1 MRGAARALRD
11 GFSLPARP
19 PWGYGLLCG
28 LAVAGPL
35 LAGVLAG
42 RPQSGAFL
50 ALGAYL
56 TAFGDTYGQPYA
68 ARARFMAIKIVLIAA
83 GCWLGLFLAD
93 RPWWAVLALGL
104 AAAAGA
110 RWRTVGTPPVFALV
124 TGFYLAVPASFG
136 PPELMVLGGLLY
148 AVLALALWPLRRFDP
163 LTTALDEAVQAT
175 AGLLDGLAGDDRD
188 DRHHR
193 DGRDGW
199 DDLRERASKALG
211 AAATASAAFET
222 MDATGRSADAYVK
235 ALVRIFHETVALR
248 ALRAAAP
255 DEQDGI
261 DDVATTLAAD
271 LRVAADGRRAGA
283 VEALAV
289 TADYAERLAAREPA
303 GDPAA
308 LRSGAVLGQARR
320 CLDRIALG
328 VRTVGSLAAR
338 HTPQA
343 GRGVLPGLPWK
354 RTAGR
359 GVPTWK
365 HAAGRGVPTWKHAAG
380 RGLPT
385 WKSGVLTGKRTAD
398 RGGLPGK
405 QPGMAWEPAPGGSG
419 PEHAG
424 RLGITAAVAMA
435 LMLGVHE
442 QYGKWFVFTV
452 LLAVRPTY
460 GDTVERVVLRV
471 AGTVAGAAGAALILA
486 AVPGPYTIV
495 GTVLVFGT
503 LGFALREVSYG
514 YWSVFATPLA
524 MMLTDFSTRLD
535 WEAAGIRLAL
545 TAGGGVLAL
554 VAARLLW
561 PRGQA
566 GRLRGLSAELLR
578 EHGRL
583 IRTLAERDLDRLPD
597 RTESAGTASDRL
609 RESLDKLDKE
619 PGGSAP
625 AELRAAL
632 TLARKLRDDA
642 ILLGAV
648 LRGAEPGS
656 DATAGVLD
664 AVADR
669 LDAVGQAVRERE
681 PPPAADA
688 FESELDDVA
697 REVSSLMEEAVA
709 GEGTAVRRR
718 LRHAVTAHPALRSL
732 CKDALDLAAEVTA
745 RFRT

>member
-28 LAVAGPL
+28 FAVAGPL

-68 ARARFMAIKIVLIAA
+68 SRARFMAVKIVLIAA
-83 GCWLGLFLAD
+83 GCWLGLFLAH
-93 RPWWAVLALGL
+93 RPWLAVLALGL
-104 AAAAGA
+104 VAAAGG
-110 RWRTVGTPPVFALV
+110 RWRTVGTPPAFALV
-124 TGFYLAVPASFG
+124 TGFYLAVPAGFG

-148 AVLALALWPLRRFDP
+148 AVAALSLWPLRRFDP
-163 LTTALDEAVQAT
+163 LATALDEAVHAT
-175 AGLLDGLAGDDRD
+175 AALLDGPAGDDWA
-188 DRHHR
+188 
-193 DGRDGW
+193 GR
-199 DDLRERASKALG
+199 RERASKALG
-211 AAATASAAFET
+211 AAATASAAFRN
-222 MDATGRSADAYVK
+222 MDATGGSADAYVQ

-248 ALRAAAP
+248 GLRAAAP

-261 DDVATTLAAD
+261 DEVAVTLAAD
-271 LRVAADGRRAGA
+271 LRVAAAGHRAGV

-289 TADYAERLAAREPA
+289 TADYAERLDAREP
-303 GDPAA
+303 GDGLAA

-320 CLDRIALG
+320 CLDRIAVG
-328 VRTVGSLAAR
+328 VRTVGLLSAE
-338 HTPQA
+338 HVPPA
-343 GRGVLPGLPWK
+343 GPRLLPRLPWK
-354 RTAGR
+354 PPPKGA
-359 GVPTWK
+359 
-365 HAAGRGVPTWKHAAG
+365 
-380 RGLPT
+380 
-385 WKSGVLTGKRTAD
+385 
-398 RGGLPGK
+398 
-405 QPGMAWEPAPGGSG
+405 G

-424 RLGITAAVAMA
+424 RLGLAAAVALA

-471 AGTVAGAAGAALILA
+471 AGTVLGAAGAALILA

-495 GTVLVFGT
+495 GTVLVFAT

-514 YWSVFATPLA
+514 YWSIFATPLA
-524 MMLTDFSTRLD
+524 MTLTDFSTRLD

-545 TAGGGVLAL
+545 TVGGGVLAL
-554 VAARLLW
+554 VAVRLLW

-566 GRLRGLSAELLR
+566 GRLRGLAAELLR
-578 EHGRL
+578 EHADL

-597 RTESAGTASDRL
+597 RTESAGTAAERL
-609 RESLDKLDKE
+609 GQSLDKLDKE
-619 PGGSAP
+619 PGGRAP
-625 AELRAAL
+625 DELRAAV
-632 TLARKLRDDA
+632 TSARKLRDDT

-648 LRGAEPGS
+648 MRGAEPGS
-656 DATAGVLD
+656 DATVAVLD

-669 LDAVGQAVRERE
+669 LAAVGQAVREGER
-681 PPPAADA
+681 PPEADA
-688 FESELDDVA
+688 FESELDEVA
-697 REVSSLMEEAVA
+697 REVSSLMEEAAA

-732 CKDALDLAAEVTA
+732 CKDALDLAAQVTA

>member
-35 LAGVLAG
+35 LAGVLGG

-68 ARARFMAIKIVLIAA
+68 ARARSMAIKIVLIAG
-83 GCWLGLFLAD
+83 GCWLGLYLAD
-93 RPWWAVLALGL
+93 RPWWAVLALG
-104 AAAAGA
+104 AVAAAGG
-110 RWRTVGTPPVFALV
+110 RWRTVGTPPAFALV
-124 TGFYLAVPASFG
+124 TGFYLAVPAGFG

-163 LTTALDEAVQAT
+163 LATALGEAVRAV
-175 AGLLDGLAGDDRD
+175 AGLLDGLTG
-188 DRHHR
+188 
-193 DGRDGW
+193 DGW
-199 DDLRERASKALG
+199 DDRRERASKALET
-211 AAATASAAFET
+211 AATASAAFES
-222 MDATGRSADAYVK
+222 MDAAGRSAGAYVE

-271 LRVAADGRRAGA
+271 LREAADGRRAGV

-289 TADYAERLAAREPA
+289 TADYAERLDAREPG

-320 CLDRIALG
+320 CLDRIAVG
-328 VRTVGSLAAR
+328 VRTVGLLAAR
-338 HTPQA
+338 HVPPA
-343 GRGVLPGLPWK
+343 GRGLLPGLPGK
-354 RTAGR
+354 PPAGR
-359 GVPTWK
+359 RLFPRLPWK
-365 HAAGRGVPTWKHAAG
+365 P
-380 RGLPT
+380 
-385 WKSGVLTGKRTAD
+385 S
-398 RGGLPGK
+398 
-405 QPGMAWEPAPGGSG
+405 PGGSG

-424 RLGITAAVAMA
+424 RLGLTAAVAMA

-514 YWSVFATPLA
+514 YWSIFATPLA

-554 VAARLLW
+554 AAARLLW

-566 GRLRGLSAELLR
+566 GRLRGLAAELLR
-578 EHGRL
+578 EHAHLVRA
-583 IRTLAERDLDRLPD
+583 LAEGDLDRLPD
-597 RTESAGTASDRL
+597 RTESAGTAADRL

-619 PGGSAP
+619 PGGRAP

-688 FESELDDVA
+688 FESQLDEVA
-697 REVSSLMEEAVA
+697 REVSSLMEEAAA

>member
-1 MRGAARALRD
+1 M
-11 GFSLPARP
+11 
-19 PWGYGLLCG
+19 
-28 LAVAGPL
+28 
-35 LAGVLAG
+35 
-42 RPQSGAFL
+42 
-50 ALGAYL
+50 
-56 TAFGDTYGQPYA
+56 
-68 ARARFMAIKIVLIAA
+68 
-83 GCWLGLFLAD
+83 
-93 RPWWAVLALGL
+93 
-104 AAAAGA
+104 
-110 RWRTVGTPPVFALV
+110 
-124 TGFYLAVPASFG
+124 
-136 PPELMVLGGLLY
+136 
-148 AVLALALWPLRRFDP
+148 
-163 LTTALDEAVQAT
+163 
-175 AGLLDGLAGDDRD
+175 
-188 DRHHR
+188 
-193 DGRDGW
+193 
-199 DDLRERASKALG
+199 
-211 AAATASAAFET
+211 
-222 MDATGRSADAYVK
+222 
-235 ALVRIFHETVALR
+235 ALR

-271 LRVAADGRRAGA
+271 LREAADGRRAGV

-289 TADYAERLAAREPA
+289 TADYAERLGAREPGA
-303 GDPAA
+303 DPAA

-320 CLDRIALG
+320 CLDRIAVG
-328 VRTVGSLAAR
+328 VRTVGLLAAR
-338 HTPQA
+338 HVPPA
-343 GRGVLPGLPWK
+343 GRGLLPGLPGK
-354 RTAGR
+354 PVAGR
-359 GVPTWK
+359 RLFARLPWK
-365 HAAGRGVPTWKHAAG
+365 P
-380 RGLPT
+380 P
-385 WKSGVLTGKRTAD
+385 
-398 RGGLPGK
+398 
-405 QPGMAWEPAPGGSG
+405 PGGSG

-424 RLGITAAVAMA
+424 RLGLTAAVAMA

-514 YWSVFATPLA
+514 YWSIFATPLA

-554 VAARLLW
+554 AAARLLW

-566 GRLRGLSAELLR
+566 GRLRGLAAELLR
-578 EHGRL
+578 EHACLVRA
-583 IRTLAERDLDRLPD
+583 LAEGDLDRLPD
-597 RTESAGTASDRL
+597 RTESAGTAADRL

-619 PGGSAP
+619 PGGRAP

-664 AVADR
+664 AV
-669 LDAVGQAVRERE
+669 
-681 PPPAADA
+681 
-688 FESELDDVA
+688 
-697 REVSSLMEEAVA
+697 
-709 GEGTAVRRR
+709 
-718 LRHAVTAHPALRSL
+718 TAHPALRSL

>member
-56 TAFGDTYGQPYA
+56 TAFGDMYGQPYA
-68 ARARFMAIKIVLIAA
+68 ARARSMAIKIVLIAG
-83 GCWLGLFLAD
+83 GCWLGLYLAD
-93 RPWWAVLALGL
+93 RPWWAVLALG
-104 AAAAGA
+104 AVAAAGG
-110 RWRTVGTPPVFALV
+110 RWRTVGTPPAFALV
-124 TGFYLAVPASFG
+124 TGFYLAVPAGFG

-163 LTTALDEAVQAT
+163 LATALGEAVRAV
-175 AGLLDGLAGDDRD
+175 AGLLDGLAGDDWD
-188 DRHHR
+188 DR
-193 DGRDGW
+193 
-199 DDLRERASKALG
+199 RERASKALDT
-211 AAATASAAFET
+211 AATASASFES
-222 MDATGRSADAYVK
+222 MDAAGRSADAYVE

-271 LRVAADGRRAGA
+271 LREAADGRRAGV

-289 TADYAERLAAREPA
+289 TADYAERLGAREPGA
-303 GDPAA
+303 DPAA
-308 LRSGAVLGQARR
+308 LRSAAVLGQARR
-320 CLDRIALG
+320 CLDRIAVG
-328 VRTVGSLAAR
+328 VRTVGLLAAR
-338 HTPQA
+338 HVPPA
-343 GRGVLPGLPWK
+343 GRGLLPGK
-354 RTAGR
+354 S
-359 GVPTWK
+359 
-365 HAAGRGVPTWKHAAG
+365 AAG
-380 RGLPT
+380 RGLFARVP
-385 WKSGVLTGKRTAD
+385 WK
-398 RGGLPGK
+398 P
-405 QPGMAWEPAPGGSG
+405 PPGGSG
-419 PEHAG
+419 TEHAG
-424 RLGITAAVAMA
+424 RLGLTAAVAMA

-503 LGFALREVSYG
+503 LGFTLREVSFG
-514 YWSVFATPLA
+514 YWSIFATPLA

-535 WEAAGIRLAL
+535 WKAAGIRVAL

-554 VAARLLW
+554 AAARLLW

-566 GRLRGLSAELLR
+566 GRLRGLAAELLR
-578 EHGRL
+578 EHACLVRA
-583 IRTLAERDLDRLPD
+583 LAEGDLDRLPD
-597 RTESAGTASDRL
+597 RTESAGTAADRL

-619 PGGSAP
+619 PGGRAP
-625 AELRAAL
+625 AELRTAL

-669 LDAVGQAVRERE
+669 LDAVGQAVREGE

-688 FESELDDVA
+688 FESQLDEVA
-697 REVSSLMEEAVA
+697 REVSSLMEEAAA

>member
-1 MRGAARALRD
+1 MRGAARALRA

-35 LAGVLAG
+35 LAGVLVG

-68 ARARFMAIKIVLIAA
+68 ARARFMAVKIVLIAG
-83 GCWLGLFLAD
+83 GCWLGLYLAD

-104 AAAAGA
+104 VAAAGG
-110 RWRTVGTPPVFALV
+110 RWRTVGTPPAFALV
-124 TGFYLAVPASFG
+124 TGFYLAVPAGFG

-163 LTTALDEAVQAT
+163 LTTALDEAVHAT
-175 AGLLDGLAGDDRD
+175 AGLLDGLAGDDW
-188 DRHHR
+188 
-193 DGRDGW
+193 DG
-199 DDLRERASKALG
+199 LRERASKALG
-211 AAATASAAFET
+211 AAATASAAFES
-222 MDATGRSADAYVK
+222 MDVTGRSADAYVK

-261 DDVATTLAAD
+261 DEVATTLAAD
-271 LRVAADGRRAGA
+271 LREAADGRRAGV

-289 TADYAERLAAREPA
+289 TADYAERLAAREPG

-320 CLDRIALG
+320 CLDRIAVG
-328 VRTVGSLAAR
+328 VRTVGLLAAR
-338 HTPQA
+338 HVPPAGHGLLPRPPWQPPA
-343 GRGVLPGLPWK
+343 GRRLLPRLPW
-354 RTAGR
+354 R
-359 GVPTWK
+359 P
-365 HAAGRGVPTWKHAAG
+365 P
-380 RGLPT
+380 
-385 WKSGVLTGKRTAD
+385 
-398 RGGLPGK
+398 
-405 QPGMAWEPAPGGSG
+405 PGGSG
-419 PEHAG
+419 RRLPWKPPTGGAGPGHAG
-424 RLGITAAVAMA
+424 RLGVTAAVAMA

-514 YWSVFATPLA
+514 YWSIFATPLA

-554 VAARLLW
+554 AAARLLW

-578 EHGRL
+578 EHARL
-583 IRTLAERDLDRLPD
+583 IRTLAERDPDQLPD
-597 RTESAGTASDRL
+597 RTECAGTAADRL

-648 LRGAEPGS
+648 LRGAEQGS

-669 LDAVGQAVRERE
+669 LDAVGQAVRESE

-688 FESELDDVA
+688 FESELDEVA
-697 REVSSLMEEAVA
+697 REVSSLMEEAAA

>member
-42 RPQSGAFL
+42 RSQSGAFL

-68 ARARFMAIKIVLIAA
+68 ARARSMAIKIVLIAG
-83 GCWLGLFLAD
+83 GCWLGLYLAD
-93 RPWWAVLALGL
+93 RPWWAVLALG
-104 AAAAGA
+104 AVAAAGG
-110 RWRTVGTPPVFALV
+110 RWRTVGTPPAFALV
-124 TGFYLAVPASFG
+124 TGFYLAVPAGFG
-136 PPELMVLGGLLY
+136 PPELMVFGGLLY

-163 LTTALDEAVQAT
+163 LATALGEAVRAV
-175 AGLLDGLAGDDRD
+175 AGLLDGLAGDDWD
-188 DRHHR
+188 DR
-193 DGRDGW
+193 
-199 DDLRERASKALG
+199 RERASKALET
-211 AAATASAAFET
+211 AATASAAFES
-222 MDATGRSADAYVK
+222 MDAAGRSADAYVE

-271 LRVAADGRRAGA
+271 LREAADGRRAGV

-289 TADYAERLAAREPA
+289 TADYAERLDAREPG

-320 CLDRIALG
+320 CLDRIAVG
-328 VRTVGSLAAR
+328 VRTVGLLAAR
-338 HTPQA
+338 H
-343 GRGVLPGLPWK
+343 
-354 RTAGR
+354 
-359 GVPTWK
+359 VP
-365 HAAGRGVPTWKHAAG
+365 PAG
-380 RGLPT
+380 RGLLPGL
-385 WKSGVLTGKRTAD
+385 S
-398 RGGLPGK
+398 GLPGT
-405 QPGMAWEPAPGGSG
+405 PPAGRRLFPRLPWKPPPGGSG

-424 RLGITAAVAMA
+424 RLGLTAAVAMA

-554 VAARLLW
+554 AAARLLW
-561 PRGQA
+561 PRGQS
-566 GRLRGLSAELLR
+566 GRLRGLAAELLR
-578 EHGRL
+578 EHAHLVRA
-583 IRTLAERDLDRLPD
+583 LAEGDLDRLPD
-597 RTESAGTASDRL
+597 RTESAGTAADRL

-619 PGGSAP
+619 PGGRAP

-688 FESELDDVA
+688 FESQLDEVA
-697 REVSSLMEEAVA
+697 REVSSLMEEAAA

>member
-56 TAFGDTYGQPYA
+56 TAFGDMYGQPYA
-68 ARARFMAIKIVLIAA
+68 ARARSMAIKIVLIAG
-83 GCWLGLFLAD
+83 GCWLGLYLAD
-93 RPWWAVLALGL
+93 RPWWAVLALG
-104 AAAAGA
+104 AVAAAGG
-110 RWRTVGTPPVFALV
+110 RWRTVGTPPAFALV
-124 TGFYLAVPASFG
+124 TGFYLAVPAGFG

-148 AVLALALWPLRRFDP
+148 AVPALALWPLRRFDP
-163 LTTALDEAVQAT
+163 LATALGEAVRGV
-175 AGLLDGLAGDDRD
+175 AGLLDGLAGDDWD
-188 DRHHR
+188 DR
-193 DGRDGW
+193 
-199 DDLRERASKALG
+199 RERASKALET
-211 AAATASAAFET
+211 AATASASFES
-222 MDATGRSADAYVK
+222 MDAAGRSADAYVE

-255 DEQDGI
+255 DEQGGI

-271 LRVAADGRRAGA
+271 LREAADGRRAGV

-289 TADYAERLAAREPA
+289 TADYAERLGARDPGA
-303 GDPAA
+303 DPAA

-320 CLDRIALG
+320 CLDRIAVG
-328 VRTVGSLAAR
+328 VRTVGLLAAR
-338 HTPQA
+338 HVPPA
-343 GRGVLPGLPWK
+343 GRGLLPGLP
-354 RTAGR
+354 GR
-359 GVPTWK
+359 P
-365 HAAGRGVPTWKHAAG
+365 AAG
-380 RGLPT
+380 RGLLAGLPEEPAA
-385 WKSGVLTGKRTAD
+385 G
-398 RGGLPGK
+398 RGLLPGK
-405 QPGMAWEPAPGGSG
+405 PAAGRRLFARLPWKPPPGGSG

-424 RLGITAAVAMA
+424 RLGLTAAVAMA

-471 AGTVAGAAGAALILA
+471 AGTVAGAAAAALILA

-514 YWSVFATPLA
+514 YWSIFATPLA

-535 WEAAGIRLAL
+535 WEAAGIRLVL

-554 VAARLLW
+554 AAARLLW

-566 GRLRGLSAELLR
+566 GRLRGLAAELLR
-578 EHGRL
+578 EHACLVRA
-583 IRTLAERDLDRLPD
+583 LAEGDLDRLPD
-597 RTESAGTASDRL
+597 RTESAGTAADRL

-619 PGGSAP
+619 PGGRAP

-688 FESELDDVA
+688 FEAQLDEVA
-697 REVSSLMEEAVA
+697 REVSSLMEEAAA